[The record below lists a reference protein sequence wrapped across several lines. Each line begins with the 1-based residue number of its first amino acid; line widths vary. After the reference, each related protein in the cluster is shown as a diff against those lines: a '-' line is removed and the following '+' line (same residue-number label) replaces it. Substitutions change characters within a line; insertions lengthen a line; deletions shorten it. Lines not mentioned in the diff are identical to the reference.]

1 MIRRTPRSTL
11 TDTLFPYTTL
21 FQSRPLGAILG
32 NLEFDHADIFDD
44 VAAIQRQFHHL
55 VRTVPGRGRLVVNG
69 EDARLAQVLAMGC
82 WTPVE
87 TFGLDDAAA
96 VGGKPFDWS
105 ARLVEADG
113 SVFAVLHAGSEIGTV
128 RWPDRK
134 STRPGGTEWFRTF
147 KSRW

>member
-1 MIRRTPRSTL
+1 
-11 TDTLFPYTTL
+11 
-21 FQSRPLGAILG
+21 
-32 NLEFDHADIFDD
+32 
-44 VAAIQRQFHHL
+44 
-55 VRTVPGRGRLVVNG
+55 
-69 EDARLAQVLAMGC
+69 MGC

-128 RWPDRK
+128 RWPLLGRHNLMNALSALAACRAVGVDVAAVIPEIGRAHV
-134 STRPGGTEWFRTF
+134 RTPVTNAHIVCRLMLE
-147 KSRW
+147 KKKR

>member
-1 MIRRTPRSTL
+1 MIRRPPRSTR
-11 TDTLFPYTTL
+11 TDTLFPYTTR
-21 FQSRPLGAILG
+21 FRS
-32 NLEFDHADIFDD
+32 
-44 VAAIQRQFHHL
+44 
-55 VRTVPGRGRLVVNG
+55 GRLVVNG

-128 RWPDRK
+128 RWPLLEIGRAHV
-134 STRPGGTEWFRTF
+134 
-147 KSRW
+147 